1 MCVLTML
8 LTNVFQALLVKHSD
22 ASTSVLVLTM
32 ITPASTFCFTLPFLM
47 GKDHTE
53 IMSIVEWIALIVLMI
68 GVVIYRYADVTER
81 KRNGGEGAA
90 GGGGGEG
97 GAAAT
102 GGENLDSAASKRDG
116 LSEDVSGVSEV
127 RSRSGG
133 GRNERNDSIS
143 SGSRTRPLLMST
155 RSGIINSEYTG
166 GGDNSDWRS
175 RTGRNISILFEGTEL
190 ESRFMQESH
199 SSAPLLISRSL
210 PTESGPR
217 AKSAKK
223 APRLGR
229 SYV

>member
-1 MCVLTML
+1 ML

-53 IMSIVEWIALIVLMI
+53 IMSILEWIALIVLMI
-68 GVVIYRYADVTER
+68 GVVIYRYADITER

-90 GGGGGEG
+90 GT

-102 GGENLDSAASKRDG
+102 RGENVDSAASKRDGLRDG

-133 GRNERNDSIS
+133 GRNERNDSIG
-143 SGSRTRPLLMST
+143 SGSRTRTRPLLMST